1 MKKIFAILVLT
12 GLAAAV
18 TSVTAAE
25 IPSVAGNVSSNGFTR
40 IDFCNADG
48 LLYAFNGT
56 NLYRYSISTDSFEIA
71 FSDAGSVISDMWDPS
86 DIAFLTDCNNA
97 ILPTG
102 ESTKTVYADR
112 QQGIAAE
119 KIGLR
124 RNYYSTASR
133 YRDNQLFANG
143 VGSQNNTIYLLDINF
158 NGIETEVVRVS
169 NNNSGAIAFD
179 FADNLYLADFKPIFD
194 GNRLGQVDI
203 YRISRQQLDSFI
215 EDGNFVVVPQ
225 LIVNN
230 IILAG
235 SDSMVIDADYNI
247 YMGSYV
253 GIAKIIPTDD
263 PDNFAVSTVDG
274 NIYAPPYGFPWPL
287 FRFCGITA
295 DIRNGIIYYGI
306 SELNEQ
312 TYVYSP
318 YTLQSFQS
326 VAADNWS
333 ADLNGDGIVDFCD
346 LFLLQEDF
354 LYSGQYLKGDLNDDS
369 FVDFQDFAIFAGQW
383 QNKAPWHKE
392 D

>member
-1 MKKIFAILVLT
+1 M
-12 GLAAAV
+12 
-18 TSVTAAE
+18 TAAE
-25 IPSVAGNVSSNGFTR
+25 IPLAAGNVSSNGFTR

-48 LLYAFNGT
+48 LLYAFNGK

-102 ESTKTVYADR
+102 ESMKTVYADR

-158 NGIETEVVRVS
+158 NGIETEVVQVS

-263 PDNFAVSTVDG
+263 PDNFAASTVDG
-274 NIYAPPYGFPWPL
+274 DIYAPPYGFPWPL
-287 FRFCGITA
+287 FRFCGIAA

-346 LFLLQEDF
+346 LFLFQEDF
-354 LYSGQYLKGDLNDDS
+354 LCSGQYLKGDINDDN
-369 FVDFQDFAIFAGQW
+369 FVDFQDFAIFAGRW
-383 QNKAPWHKE
+383 QNNAPWYKE